1 VAIKLLEYRHGQVPL
16 NIEPRGNGWDT
27 IITFP
32 GANENLGI
40 FNTLPSIDG
49 DNELAGRESMN
60 DLHLY
65 ISESYDKNSEDFDRF
80 YQWTRIFISVYG
92 HPYKARLFN
101 IGDLADFPIKAWRDD
116 CRTIRDY
123 AAKARTKAGRK
134 WLLEVGAPGKITPSQ
149 SQAPLN
155 YRLMNNCSAQLVE
168 SRGGGRPDL
177 LAKSKGLKLDVAI
190 QPNNVLGWCYG
201 LIARDAELSIRYKK
215 CGHKGRCDRKVPS
228 ITPGNKTGALYC
240 CVRCRKAV
248 EVGRR

>member
-1 VAIKLLEYRHGQVPL
+1 MAIKLLEYRHGQVPL
-16 NIEPRGNGWDT
+16 TIEPRGKDWDT

-32 GANENLGI
+32 GTSDKPGI
-40 FNTLPSIDG
+40 EIYNTLPSVD
-49 DNELAGRESMN
+49 GRESMN

-65 ISESYDKNSEDFDRF
+65 IAESYDKNSEDFDRF
-80 YQWTRIFISVYG
+80 YHWTRIFISVYG
-92 HPYKARLFN
+92 HPYKATLFKIEN
-101 IGDLADFPIKAWRDD
+101 SLDFPIKAWRDD
-116 CRTIRDY
+116 CRAIRDY
-123 AAKARTKAGRK
+123 AAKARTIAGRK

-168 SRGGGRPDL
+168 PRGGGRPDL
-177 LAKSKGLKLDVAI
+177 KAKSKGIKLDVAM

-215 CGHKGRCDRKVPS
+215 CGNKKGCDRKVPS
-228 ITPGNKTGALYC
+228 ITPGNITGAKYC
-240 CVRCRKAV
+240 CLRCRKAV